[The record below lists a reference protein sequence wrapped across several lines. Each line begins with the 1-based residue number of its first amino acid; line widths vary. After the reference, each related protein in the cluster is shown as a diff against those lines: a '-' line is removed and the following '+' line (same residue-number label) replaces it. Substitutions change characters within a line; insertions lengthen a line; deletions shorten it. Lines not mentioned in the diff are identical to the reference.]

1 MQCRMIVMIPGAN
14 FDTEFFFSFAVT
26 SVAISVLLTHCF
38 DECCKIRQ
46 SMDLVINYS
55 FVFV

>member
-14 FDTEFFFSFAVT
+14 FDTEFFSFTVA
-26 SVAISVLLTHCF
+26 SVAISVLLTHCL
-38 DECCKIRQ
+38 DECCKIRE
-46 SMDLVINYS
+46 SMDLIINYS